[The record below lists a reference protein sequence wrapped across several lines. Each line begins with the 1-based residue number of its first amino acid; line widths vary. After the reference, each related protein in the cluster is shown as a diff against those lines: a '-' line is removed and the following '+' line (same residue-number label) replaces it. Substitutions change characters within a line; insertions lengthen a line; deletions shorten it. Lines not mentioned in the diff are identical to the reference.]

1 MRITRRVALAVVLSV
16 LSLVGLELS
25 SAAAATGDRTWTGSI
40 ATASGTT
47 STATATWNPSTHSLL
62 LIVRPATL
70 AAGRC
75 LTIYFDW
82 TAKGHHDA
90 RAVRDCR
97 SGDGTSYHFPD
108 VTPGNITG
116 GVEKLGIC
124 YGTTDQRGTCV
135 RYAGQGTPA
144 MDWSPWPDLS
154 ASAPCALSWSRR
166 NSDGTLAHY
175 VDPHSQRSDRVGSA
189 C

>member
-1 MRITRRVALAVVLSV
+1 VRLTRRVALAAVLSI
-16 LSLVGLELS
+16 LALLGLGLS

-47 STATATWNPSTHSLL
+47 STATATWNTSTHALL

-75 LTIYFDW
+75 VTIYFDW
-82 TAKGHHDA
+82 TANGHHDA

-108 VTPGNITG
+108 ATPGNITG

-124 YGTTDQRGTCV
+124 YGAADERGSCV
-135 RYAGQGTPA
+135 RHTGEGTPV
-144 MDWSPWPDLS
+144 MDWTPWPNYGRS
-154 ASAPCALSWSRR
+154 SPCALSWSRR
-166 NSDGTLAHY
+166 NSNGTLSHY
-175 VDPHSQRSDRVGSA
+175 LDPHSQTSQPVGSA

>member
-1 MRITRRVALAVVLSV
+1 MRITRRVALAAVLSV
-16 LSLVGLELS
+16 VALLGVGLS

-47 STATATWNPSTHSLL
+47 STATATWNTSTHALL

-82 TAKGHHDA
+82 QAKGHHDA

-108 VTPGNITG
+108 ASPGNITG
-116 GVEKLGIC
+116 GLEKLGIC
-124 YGTTDQRGTCV
+124 YGDEDQKGTCV
-135 RYAGQGTPA
+135 RHTGTGTPV
-144 MDWSPWPDLS
+144 MDWTPWPNFERS
-154 ASAPCALSWSRR
+154 SPCALSWSRR
-166 NSDGTLAHY
+166 NTSGTITTYL
-175 VDPHSQRSDRVGSA
+175 DPHSQNSSQVGSG